1 MNGDDTIRTQ
11 ESAKRVRTHLAGQL
25 VADTQHALLVWEH
38 PHYPT
43 YYLPAASIR
52 AQLEPNGETRQVSGL
67 GGGTVCDVSVR
78 GATAP
83 AAAVRFDAPSGGRNP
98 LVRLEWQAMQ
108 QWFEEDE
115 PVYTHPRD
123 PHTRIDVLASSRHV
137 VVRAEEFVVAD
148 SPRPHVLFETGLP
161 PRYYLPRTDVRTDLL
176 RPSNTET
183 HCPYKGTACYWDLVL
198 DDVEHRDVVWC
209 YRAPLPE
216 SQKIA
221 GLLCFYDERITLS
234 VDGMLQEHLP
244 RA

>member
-1 MNGDDTIRTQ
+1 MNGGDEIRVQ
-11 ESAKRVRTHLAGQL
+11 GSAKRVRVHLAGQL
-25 VADTQHALLVWEH
+25 VADTHHPLLVWEH

-52 AQLEPNGETRQVSGL
+52 AQLEPTGQTRQVSGV
-67 GGGTVCDVSVR
+67 GGGSLCDVSVR

-83 AAAVRFDAPSGGRNP
+83 AAAIRFDAPAGGRDP

-115 PVYTHPRD
+115 PVYAHPRD

-137 VVRAEEFVVAD
+137 VVRAEDVVVAD

-176 RPSNTET
+176 RPSDTET
-183 HCPYKGTACYWDLVL
+183 RCPYKGTAGYWDLVV
-198 DDVEHRDVVWC
+198 DDVEHRDVAWS
-209 YRAPLPE
+209 YAAPLPE
-216 SQKIA
+216 SHRIA
-221 GLLCFYDERITLS
+221 GLVCFYGERLNVS
-234 VDGMLQEHLP
+234 VDGMLQERPP
-244 RA
+244 RS